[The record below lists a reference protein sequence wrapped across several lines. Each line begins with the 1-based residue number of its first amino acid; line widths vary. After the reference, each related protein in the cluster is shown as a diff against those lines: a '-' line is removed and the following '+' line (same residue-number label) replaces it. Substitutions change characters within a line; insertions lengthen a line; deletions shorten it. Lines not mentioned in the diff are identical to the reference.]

1 MPEADL
7 DGVRRWQMLA
17 AFAAI
22 YIIWG
27 STYLAIRFAIETL
40 PAFLMAG
47 ARFVIAG
54 TALYAWSR
62 LRGAPRPTVHNWGA
76 GAIVGGLLLLGGNGA
91 VVWAEH
97 RIPSGVA
104 ALLAGI
110 VPLWI
115 VLLDWLRPRGRRPRS
130 MVFAGLGLGLGGIVI
145 LVGPGQLGGGHVDPV
160 ATLAMVLGTFL
171 WALGSLYSRR
181 APLPAS
187 PLMSTAL
194 QMLSGGAL
202 LLLAAGLGGEWG
214 QFNPAAVSA
223 RSALACSYLVVFGSL
238 VAYSA
243 YSWLLRV
250 APAAR
255 VATYAYVNPV
265 VAVLLGWAL
274 AGEPLSARTLLA
286 GTVIV
291 TAVVLISRGVG
302 RASTARSSRA
312 VPTPAPS
319 STDVPTAGRLR
330 GGPALRRN
338 P

>member
-1 MPEADL
+1 MPEADV
-7 DGVRRWQMLA
+7 DSVPRWQMLA

-22 YIIWG
+22 YTIWG
-27 STYLAIRFAIETL
+27 STYLAIRFAIESL

-47 ARFVIAG
+47 ARFTVAG

-62 LRGAPRPTVHNWGA
+62 LRGVPRPTVRNWGA
-76 GAIVGGLLLLGGNGA
+76 AAIVGGLLLLGGNGT

-97 RIPSGVA
+97 RIPSGVT

-115 VLLDWLRPRGRRPRS
+115 VLLDWLRPRGVRPRGL
-130 MVFAGLGLGLGGIVI
+130 VFAGLGLGLAGIVI
-145 LVGPGQLGGGHVDPV
+145 LVGPGQLGGGHVDT
-160 ATLAMVLGTFL
+160 AGALAMVLGTLL
-171 WALGSLYSRR
+171 WAVGSLYSRR

-187 PLMSTAL
+187 PLLATSL
-194 QMLSGGAL
+194 EMLAGGVL
-202 LLLAAGLGGEWG
+202 LLLAAGFGGEWG
-214 QFNPAAVSA
+214 QLNLAAVSA
-223 RSALACSYLVVFGSL
+223 RSALACGYLVIFGSL

-255 VATYAYVNPV
+255 VATYAYVNPI
-265 VAVLLGWAL
+265 VAVFLGWAL

-291 TAVVLISRGVG
+291 TAVMLIVRGAG
-302 RASTARSSRA
+302 RAGPREA
-312 VPTPAPS
+312 PAPAADS
-319 STDVPTAGRLR
+319 LDAATGGRPGPGGALR
-330 GGPALRRN
+330 GSP
-338 P
+338 